1 MDGRFVFKHPNIPT
15 EALTVYDARKE
26 PFHIYGLYKPQDA
39 GVFRRMPTE
48 IAEKVSKRV
57 NLLHTNTA
65 GARLRFVTDSPYI
78 AVGAIYPPME
88 FPSARTA
95 AFAAAGAFSFDLYA
109 DGKYCRILWPMELVQ
124 RGSVVSF
131 DIPDGQY
138 ASFCE
143 LGEKKL
149 REITL
154 NFPSFVNISEVYIGL
169 QKGSVLEAAP
179 KYVNEKPVVFYGSSI
194 TQGACASHP
203 GSIYQNILS
212 RKLNFDYLNLGFASG
227 AKAEEEIIDYLCTLD
242 MCMLVFDY
250 DHNAKDIAYL
260 EKTHLPALR
269 KLRKAHPDIPFI
281 VLSRP
286 NRDPSEEQAVAR
298 AKLIKENCRI
308 IANEGTAPVH
318 FVDGQAIFHSHDS
331 EMMTI
336 DGTHPTDLGFYCIA
350 EVLYDPMAMYLSESA
365 M

>member
-1 MDGRFVFKHPNIPT
+1 MMDNGFVFTHPNIPV
-15 EALTVYDARKE
+15 EQLTVYDARKE
-26 PFHIYGLYKPQDA
+26 PFQIYGLYQPKEP
-39 GVFRRMPTE
+39 GVFKRMP
-48 IAEKVSKRV
+48 IAVAENVSKRV
-57 NLLHTNTA
+57 RLLHTNTA
-65 GARLRFVTDSPYI
+65 GARLRFVTDSPFI

-109 DGKYCRILWPMELVQ
+109 DNQYCRILWPMELVQ

-131 DIPDGQY
+131 DIPKGQY
-138 ASFCE
+138 ESFCE
-143 LGEKKL
+143 LGEKK
-149 REITL
+149 RRQITL
-154 NFPSFVNISEVYIGL
+154 NFPSFVNIQDIYIGL
-169 QKGSVLEAAP
+169 QEGAVLEAAP
-179 KYVNEKPVVFYGSSI
+179 GYVNQKPVVFYGSSI

-203 GSIYQNILS
+203 GNIYQNILS

-227 AKAEEEIIDYLCTLD
+227 AKAEDAIIDYLCTLD

-250 DHNAKDIAYL
+250 DHNAKDVEYL

-269 KLRKAHPDIPFI
+269 KLRAAHPDIPFI

-286 NRDPSEEQAVAR
+286 NRDPTEEKAQER
-298 AKLIKENCRI
+298 AKLIAENCRI
-308 IANEGTAPVH
+308 LSEEGNAPVH
-318 FVDGQAIFHSHDS
+318 FINGQTIFHSHDS

-350 EVLYDPMAMYLSESA
+350 KALYDPISQYL
-365 M
+365 

>member
-1 MDGRFVFKHPNIPT
+1 MDNRFVFKHPNIPT
-15 EALTVYDARKE
+15 ETLTVYDARKE
-26 PFHIYGLYKPQDA
+26 PFHIYGLYQPQNE
-39 GVFRRMPTE
+39 GVFRRMPAAV
-48 IAEKVSKRV
+48 AEKVSKRV

-65 GARLRFVTDSPYI
+65 GARLRFVTDSPCI
-78 AVGAIYPPME
+78 AVGAVYPPME

-109 DGKYCRILWPMELVQ
+109 DGKYCQILWPMEQVQ

-131 DIPDGQY
+131 DIPDGRY
-138 ASFCE
+138 ESFCD

-169 QKGSVLEAAP
+169 QQGSVLKAAP
-179 KYVNEKPVVFYGSSI
+179 EYVNKKPVIFYGSSI

-203 GSIYQNILS
+203 GNIYQNILS
-212 RKLNFDYLNLGFASG
+212 RRLNFDYLNLGFASG
-227 AKAEEEIIDYLCTLD
+227 AKAEDAIIDYLCTLD

-250 DHNAKDIAYL
+250 DHNAKDLAFL

-269 KLRKAHPDIPFI
+269 KLRAAHPDVPFI

-286 NRDPSEEQAVAR
+286 NRDPNEEQASDR
-298 AKLIKENCRI
+298 AKLIEENCRI
-308 IANEGTAPVH
+308 ITDEWDASVH
-318 FVDGQAIFHSHDS
+318 FVNGQAIFFSHDS

-336 DGTHPTDLGFYCIA
+336 DGTHPTDFGFYCIA
-350 EVLYDPMAMYLSESA
+350 EALCDLMATYLG
-365 M
+365 